1 MSLNGHDEVV
11 DALIHRDG
19 ERAERAMR
27 QHILEARD
35 VIISKL
41 F

>member
-1 MSLNGHDEVV
+1 V
-11 DALIHRDG
+11 ARDG

-27 QHILEARD
+27 QHIFEARD